1 MVITSFPLTTGRG
14 LASTRPLAKGEVFL
28 QVPVQ
33 ALLTTHSAMTSD
45 IAPILSP
52 LFLSTLITSTDVLCL
67 HLLRELRRGT
77 SSAYY
82 HYMQSLPS
90 SYETFLYYSDKDI
103 LAIQPAVRR
112 SDVRT
117 AVRSTLTT
125 YRRLH
130 RYVFSRY
137 RYLFFPFTSNCHRPF
152 NAEWHTQTDASTTTP
167 SSTLSTNTTG
177 ALGPTGVE
185 RLGPHLRCSQLI
197 EEELQ
202 AVRWCLSTISTR
214 SCYWP
219 VPYRNN
225 DTTDTSCLVP
235 FGDMANFAMPPPEA
249 PPPRAGQTMTG
260 DTQGGDGDDMRTGRC
275 DRRGVVCTGYD
286 AVNKAYMFVAERDYN
301 IPGEEVSICYCR
313 KGDWDLIKVYGFA
326 IPDNRYTAIKIVP
339 DLAPLISDG
348 VPDAPIGKTSPD
360 TISSCEHIAQY
371 GLTSS
376 WYFERGEGAEAYPSH
391 NMLTALR
398 LHYGATENKSKQHIE
413 RVVCGESLAS
423 LNMHAKELSVWEAC
437 LRACEFVKTKYETS
451 LDHDQGRLVPSRPGL
466 VSDAISGLNGG
477 EDFPSQNPVTASRLC
492 PIQMSLLIQ
501 NINEKRLIADIAVN
515 CHKQIACITRA
526 TMTS

>member
-45 IAPILSP
+45 IAAILSP

-77 SSAYY
+77 SSPYC

-112 SDVRT
+112 SVVRT
-117 AVRSTLTT
+117 AVRSALTT

-137 RYLFFPFTSNCHRPF
+137 CHLFFPFPTSYHRPF
-152 NAEWHTQTDASTTTP
+152 NAEWNTKTDASTTTARATVSP
-167 SSTLSTNTTG
+167 NTMG
-177 ALGPTGVE
+177 ALCPTCAE
-185 RLGPHLRCSQLI
+185 RLGPNQCCSELI

-235 FGDMANFAMPPPEA
+235 FGDMANFALPPQEELKPPP
-249 PPPRAGQTMTG
+249 PGGQTMTG
-260 DTQGGDGDDMRTGRC
+260 ATRDGDGDDMRTGRC

-398 LHYGATENKSKQHIE
+398 LHYGGTENKSKRQIE
-413 RVVCGESLAS
+413 RLLCGESLAS
-423 LNMHAKELSVWEAC
+423 LSMHAKEVSVWEAC
-437 LRACEFVKTKYETS
+437 LRACEFIKTKYETS
-451 LDHDQGRLVPSRPGL
+451 LDHDQGRLGPCGPGL
-466 VSDAISGLNGG
+466 VNDANSGIDG
-477 EDFPSQNPVTASRLC
+477 DQDCSSQNADTPSRLC
-492 PIQMSLLIQ
+492 PINAFASRWWHVSSCQQFSVMAAI
-501 NINEKRLIADIAVN
+501 IPIGR
-515 CHKQIACITRA
+515 
-526 TMTS
+526 